1 MATTNRDLL
10 KEAIADA
17 KAVKEMAIA
26 NAKAALEESF
36 TPFLREKLSAK
47 ITEMDDK
54 YELEEEGF
62 GGMDPRKSTSHGNV
76 EEDLYEDD
84 ETLDLNGLFNELE
97 LNEVEDDSED
107 DESNGAEEKMDG
119 DEGMSEEPIDPDDLT
134 DAYIMDIVQQ
144 VLDKMAADGELQ
156 IMGDETEETEETP
169 EIEDEVETEEEINID
184 ELLAEIAAMNDD
196 TDLMGE
202 SDYELEEGA
211 WDYLK
216 KLGSAIASSFSKNV
230 QGWDEYQKTPAFAEF
245 AEKYISEDGTI
256 DPAKTTD
263 PVYKKDSGN
272 LGQHYMQWLTKKY
285 GIDPSVARSEA
296 NDLISSLGLLVK
308 RGPRK
313 SSASEFT
320 GGGVKEI
327 QAELEEAYA
336 TIKTLRSDL
345 NEVNLLNAKLL
356 YTNKI
361 FKAKNLTESQKVNVL
376 STFDKATTVKE
387 VKLVFETLNEGL
399 KVKNVSPIRE
409 NLGSASRNVGTTK
422 TKKPIVESNDMVSR
436 FQKLAG
442 II

>member
-1 MATTNRDLL
+1 MATNRDLL

-26 NAKAALEESF
+26 NAKAALEESY

-47 ITEMDDK
+47 ITEMDDD
-54 YELEEEGF
+54 YELEEAGF
-62 GGMDPRKSTSHGNV
+62 GGNDPRKPTSHGNV
-76 EEDLYEDD
+76 EEELYEEDD
-84 ETLDLNGLFNELE
+84 TMDLSELFNE
-97 LNEVEDDSED
+97 LNEVEDDSENE
-107 DESNGAEEKMDG
+107 DESDNTGKEEMED
-119 DEGMSEEPIDPDDLT
+119 DYDMSNEPIDPDDLT

-144 VLDKMAADGELQ
+144 VLDKMTEDGELKV
-156 IMGDETEETEETP
+156 IDNETEETEETP
-169 EIEDEVETEEEINID
+169 EIEDETEEEEINID

-196 TDLMGE
+196 TDLMDE
-202 SDYELEEGA
+202 NDYESNMEPLDEDASFFLDADGVA
-211 WDYLK
+211 
-216 KLGSAIASSFSKNV
+216 STAQAIAAMAAAAGGVGLAYLAAWWKSKAAAKKPV
-230 QGWDEYQKTPAFAEF
+230 SKAEVAAAGKE
-245 AEKYISEDGTI
+245 AEKREEAGDNS
-256 DPAKTTD
+256 
-263 PVYKKDSGN
+263 KK
-272 LGQHYMQWLTKKY
+272 
-285 GIDPSVARSEA
+285 
-296 NDLISSLGLLVK
+296 
-308 RGPRK
+308 
-313 SSASEFT
+313 
-320 GGGVKEI
+320 
-327 QAELEEAYA
+327 ELEEAYT

>member
-1 MATTNRDLL
+1 MATNRDLL

-47 ITEMDDK
+47 ITEMDEKDDLK
-54 YELEEEGF
+54 EF

-76 EEDLYEDD
+76 EEELYEEDD
-84 ETLDLNGLFNELE
+84 TMDLSELFNE
-97 LNEVEDDSED
+97 LNEVEDDSENE
-107 DESNGAEEKMDG
+107 DESDDTEKEEMED
-119 DEGMSEEPIDPDDLT
+119 DYGMSEEPIDPDDLT

-144 VLDKMAADGELQ
+144 VLDKMKEDGELEV
-156 IMGDETEETEETP
+156 IDNETEETEETP

-202 SDYELEEGA
+202 NDYESNMEPLDEDASFFLDADGVA
-211 WDYLK
+211 
-216 KLGSAIASSFSKNV
+216 STAQAIAAMAAAAGGVGLAYLAAWWKSKAAAKKAV
-230 QGWDEYQKTPAFAEF
+230 SKAEVAAAGKE
-245 AEKYISEDGTI
+245 AEKREEAGDN
-256 DPAKTTD
+256 
-263 PVYKKDSGN
+263 SG
-272 LGQHYMQWLTKKY
+272 
-285 GIDPSVARSEA
+285 
-296 NDLISSLGLLVK
+296 
-308 RGPRK
+308 
-313 SSASEFT
+313 
-320 GGGVKEI
+320 KE
-327 QAELEEAYA
+327 LKEAYA